1 VKIEETESAERN
13 IRTARNGRREVEPK
27 VSKQEQILATA
38 AKLFNA
44 QGVGAVGLADLS
56 KALGLSRATV
66 YHYVADREDLVFRC
80 YQRSCA
86 AETEWLDRA
95 EVASPGLPRVLRY
108 LEECLSEEAKQT
120 AVITDIGLLSKG
132 PREIITRDIRR
143 NYERLAA
150 MIGEGIRLG
159 NIRPCDEQLIARV
172 LPSMV
177 AFYRVSG
184 QWVEAERDIENV
196 AAILD
201 FVARGSAMDRDTPFE
216 LHQSVDMFSP
226 LQVLGLDT
234 LSVADLRIEQVLMA
248 GSKLINLRGAEGL
261 SLEDVVG
268 ALGVTRGTVYHYFSN
283 REDLIRGCLERGYKL
298 YDAFIEYAE
307 RHGRT
312 GLEKSLIITH
322 LNVQAQA
329 GSMQPVAAWM
339 GGEVLDPR
347 LRATFAD
354 RLRKLLER
362 SDAVAVEG
370 ITDGSRREVDYRPI
384 TIARAGAYLW
394 IPKWIDQLDNSKP
407 HQIADE
413 IVSFFKSGL
422 AV

>member
-1 VKIEETESAERN
+1 MTIEKAESAGRT
-13 IRTARNGRREVEPK
+13 RTARTRRRDVEPK
-27 VSKQEQILATA
+27 VSKQEQILAA
-38 AKLFNA
+38 AAQLFNA
-44 QGVGAVGLADLS
+44 HGVGAVGLADLS

-95 EVASPGLPRVLRY
+95 EAAAPGLPRVLRY
-108 LEECLSEEAKQT
+108 LEESLGEEAKRT
-120 AVITDIGLLSKG
+120 AVITDIGLLSPG
-132 PREIITRDIRR
+132 PREIITRDVRR

-201 FVARGSAMDRDTPFE
+201 FVAWGSATDRDTPFA
-216 LHQSVDMFSP
+216 LHQSADMFSP
-226 LQVLGLDT
+226 LQVRGLDA
-234 LSVADLRIEQVLMA
+234 LSVADLRIEQILMA
-248 GSKLINLRGAEGL
+248 GSKLINLRGAESL
-261 SLEDVVG
+261 SLEDVVA
-268 ALGVTRGTVYHYFSN
+268 ALGVTRGTVYHYFN
-283 REDLIRGCLERGYKL
+283 DREDLIRGCLERGYKL
-298 YDAFIEYAE
+298 YEVFMDFAE
-307 RHGRT
+307 RNGRD

-322 LNVQAQA
+322 LNTQAQA
-329 GSMQPVAAWM
+329 GPLQPVAAWM
-339 GGEVLDPR
+339 GGEVLDPG

-362 SDAVAVEG
+362 SDAVAMEG
-370 ITDGSRREVDYRPI
+370 IADGTRRRVDYRPL
-384 TIARAGAYLW
+384 TIARAGAFLW

-407 HQIADE
+407 HRIADE
-413 IVSFFKSGL
+413 IVGLFKSGL